1 MQGFFMSNFLVKK
14 SELKLKKMTFI
25 NGILIFF

>member
-1 MQGFFMSNFLVKK
+1 MVFFYAIKFKKNEMS
-14 SELKLKKMTFI
+14 LKKMTFI